1 MRAQSCE
8 PLQEQQRRQQYDAPA
23 SYYNYCGNT
32 PDDVSSPTPGSTS
45 ITTEDMD
52 KVVARSCFYEQ
63 MKRVTPSSA
72 IVNALEKAG
81 FGVKALSLSSLTSPQ
96 PSTSITTCGD

>member
-1 MRAQSCE
+1 MK
-8 PLQEQQRRQQYDAPA
+8 
-23 SYYNYCGNT
+23 
-32 PDDVSSPTPGSTS
+32 S
-45 ITTEDMD
+45 IPFDRTEDMD